1 MIDSLGKIKMSQQVI
16 MPVNSLNFK
25 VRSDLH
31 MARKIWHVTTVLM
44 MAYLYAVLDR
54 KTSLQVLSVAMLFF
68 VGLDMIRLKSEFIN
82 KFAVKMFG
90 TVMRRNELSSPAGTT
105 YLLSGV
111 FVSVLLF
118 PHDVVLLTLLFLAIA
133 DPVASYFGIR
143 WGKDKIINNKSLQG
157 TLAAFVV
164 CTIISYIYF
173 QKKGLLLDRILLAS
187 LISGII
193 GALSE
198 LLPIRKMDDNLTF
211 PILCCLALRTM
222 FNIFS

>member
-1 MIDSLGKIKMSQQVI
+1 M
-16 MPVNSLNFK
+16 
-25 VRSDLH
+25 RSDLH
-31 MARKIWHVTTVLM
+31 MARKLWHIITVSIVS
-44 MAYLYAVLDR
+44 YLYAVLDR
-54 KTSLQVLSVAMLFF
+54 KMSLQILSVAMFFF
-68 VGLDMIRLKSEFIN
+68 VGLDLMRLKSEFLN
-82 KFAVKMFG
+82 RFAVKIFG
-90 TVMRRNELSSPAGTT
+90 TVMRRNEINSPAGTT

-111 FVSVLLF
+111 FICVLLF
-118 PHDVVLLTLLFLAIA
+118 PHDVVLLTLIFLAIA

-211 PILCCLALRTM
+211 PILCSLALRTM
-222 FNIFS
+222 FNVFS

>member
-1 MIDSLGKIKMSQQVI
+1 MSQQVI
-16 MPVNSLNFK
+16 MPINSLNFK

-31 MARKIWHVTTVLM
+31 LTRKVWHVLTVLM
-44 MAYLYAVLDR
+44 MSYIYAMVDR
-54 KTSLQVLSVAMLFF
+54 KTSLQILAVAMLFF
-68 VGLDMIRLKSEFIN
+68 IGLDVIRLRYEFLNRIAI
-82 KFAVKMFG
+82 KVFG
-90 TVMRRNELSSPAGTT
+90 MVMRRNELNAPAGTT

-111 FVSVLLF
+111 FIIVAIF
-118 PHDVVLLTLLFLAIA
+118 PHEVVLLTLLFLALA
-133 DPVASYFGIR
+133 DPIASYFGIR
-143 WGKDKIINNKSLQG
+143 FGKDKIINNKSLQG

-164 CTIISYIYF
+164 CTLISYIYF

-211 PILCCLALRTM
+211 PILCSFALFAM